1 MHTVAIEGDGKVPMY
16 TSDNLRVLG
25 VLGNTM
31 VESNPDLWEC
41 VAASVKCR
49 MLFDKVAMDERL
61 VRLRA
66 PRAAHIQRGASA
78 ATLWRPSVAWES
90 RGELCC
96 STGGNDPARGAAR
109 RRYSKRALIY
119 NKDTW

>member
-1 MHTVAIEGDGKVPMY
+1 MHTVAIEGDAKVPRY

-25 VLGNTM
+25 VLGNTT

-41 VAASVKCR
+41 VARAGQIPNV
-49 MLFDKVAMDERL
+49 FDKIAMDERL
-61 VRLRA
+61 VRLCA

-96 STGGNDPARGAAR
+96 STGGNDTARGAAR
-109 RRYSKRALIY
+109 RRCSRRALIY